1 MQAKVKKKEEIAMA
15 KAKKIQ
21 PDGWKTTKKERR
33 NYIIGDFG
41 RQLEGYIV
49 TALMSTFLI
58 FQGINLT
65 AIAGVMLAVKIIDAF
80 DDVIFGFLVD
90 RIHITKVRAFEKF
103 TGEGKYLPW
112 YRLTFAFFPVFTA
125 LFFCMPMGMS
135 NQAKLVWFVVFYLL
149 YDLTYTMVEVPMNSM
164 IVTLTDNL
172 DERNS
177 LLQTKAILSGMGT
190 ILVGMV
196 WTVSISEYIGFSIK
210 SVALVSSVI
219 FFFLMLPL
227 AKGVREHNTV
237 LANVDPEEN
246 QKYTFKDMWN
256 CVKTNKYL
264 MILLLGTVITSC
276 LATGGAVGL
285 LVSYYHFGSS
295 LILAIPITIS
305 IIPVLIAQMQTKK
318 LCSKFG
324 KLKVFLVTGLIGGF
338 IQLSMYFVGPVFSV
352 CCTLLVLQAPFGNMS
367 NVAKTFF
374 LPDTIEYTRYKTGKD
389 CSGICNSISS
399 FVTKLTTSVSS
410 SLGLFIL
417 GLSNYIPVQA
427 ESFED
432 IAAAGIIQPQQALDV
447 MWIIYAL
454 IPLVGVLLGVAVM
467 FFYKLKDADVAL
479 MAKCNAGEIT
489 REECEAQLSNKY

>member
-1 MQAKVKKKEEIAMA
+1 MGKGKKP
-15 KAKKIQ
+15 Q
-21 PDGWKTTKKERR
+21 PEGWKTTKKERF

-49 TALMSTFLI
+49 VAMMSTFLI
-58 FQGINLT
+58 FQGIDLT
-65 AIAGVMLAVKIIDAF
+65 AIAGVMLVVKIIDAF
-80 DDVIFGFLVD
+80 DDVIFGYLVD
-90 RIHITKVRAFEKF
+90 RIHITRIQAFQKF

-112 YRLTFAFFPVFTA
+112 YRLTFTFFPVFTA
-125 LFFCMPMGMS
+125 LFFCMPMGIS
-135 NQAKLVWFVVFYLL
+135 NSAKMVWFVVFYLL
-149 YDLTYTMVEVPMNSM
+149 YDLTYTLVEVPMNSM

-190 ILVGMV
+190 IMVGMV
-196 WTVSISEYIGFSIK
+196 WTISISEYIGFSIRN
-210 SVALVSSVI
+210 VALVSSVI
-219 FFFLMLPL
+219 FFFMMLPL
-227 AKGVREHNTV
+227 AKGVKEHNTV

-246 QKYTFKDMWN
+246 ETYSFRDMWN

-264 MILLLGTVITSC
+264 MILQVSTVITSC
-276 LATGGAVGL
+276 LATGSAVGL

-295 LILAIPITIS
+295 LIMAIPILIS
-305 IIPVLIAQMQTKK
+305 LIPVLIAQMQTKRM
-318 LCSKFG
+318 CGKFG
-324 KLKVFLVTGLIGGF
+324 KKRVFLVTGMIGAI
-338 IQLSMYFVGPVFSV
+338 IQLSMYFVGPVFAV

-389 CSGICNSISS
+389 CSGICNAISS
-399 FVTKLTTSVSS
+399 FVTKLTSSVSA

-432 IAAAGIIQPQQALDV
+432 IAAAGIVQPQQALDC
-447 MWIIYAL
+447 MWMIYAL
-454 IPLVGVLLGVAVM
+454 IPLIGVLLGVLVM
-467 FFYKLKDADVAL
+467 VFYRLKDEDVAL
-479 MAKCNAGEIT
+479 MAKCNGGEIT
-489 REECEAQLSNKY
+489 REECEAQLSRKY